1 MMARTFVQTVLRAD
15 VRAASGAVFAAASA
29 AVVASAVAASVAAA
43 GMFVGVCVGV
53 CVNANAATAAQP
65 PAEKTPAAKEAAEAK
80 PPMVDTRIAATVE
93 GQPITVGE
101 VLREVE
107 RALAGRPA
115 GADAELILRAEALA
129 KLVDRQLI
137 LRNLARTKLAAST
150 AEVDLMVSRLQGRL
164 EPRRITLAQHLNA
177 LGLDEGALRRQI
189 AWQVSW
195 GRYLERYLTDDNLAR
210 YFERHAREFDGS
222 RLRVAHILF
231 AVPTLDPLPNSTPE
245 QRWSAGHQAL
255 EQTIAAAKA
264 VRGEIQ
270 AGRTTFADAARKHSI
285 APTGVEGGDIGWIG
299 RREPMPESFSRAA
312 FALEKGGVSEP
323 VATAFGVHLIQ
334 VIDIMPGDRKWQDVR
349 GEVESEVTRYLFD
362 WLAEKERAK
371 SAIEFTGVLPH
382 FLPGTRKLAL
392 AP

>member
-1 MMARTFVQTVLRAD
+1 
-15 VRAASGAVFAAASA
+15 
-29 AVVASAVAASVAAA
+29 
-43 GMFVGVCVGV
+43 
-53 CVNANAATAAQP
+53 
-65 PAEKTPAAKEAAEAK
+65 
-80 PPMVDTRIAATVE
+80 
-93 GQPITVGE
+93 
-101 VLREVE
+101 
-107 RALAGRPA
+107 
-115 GADAELILRAEALA
+115 
-129 KLVDRQLI
+129 
-137 LRNLARTKLAAST
+137 
-150 AEVDLMVSRLQGRL
+150 
-164 EPRRITLAQHLNA
+164 
-177 LGLDEGALRRQI
+177 
-189 AWQVSW
+189 
-195 GRYLERYLTDDNLAR
+195 
-210 YFERHAREFDGS
+210 
-222 RLRVAHILF
+222 
-231 AVPTLDPLPNSTPE
+231 
-245 QRWSAGHQAL
+245 L

-285 APTGVEGGDIGWIG
+285 APTGVEGGELGWIG

-371 SAIEFTGVLPH
+371 SAIEFTRVLPH